1 MAMVN
6 KIYKLSWNGAA
17 QEQLAMMCDILSQL
31 LSYNC
36 QKYITSDIK
45 LTIMKRL
52 KKT

>member
-17 QEQLAMMCDILSQL
+17 QGQLAIRCDILSQL

-36 QKYITSDIK
+36 QKDVISNIK

>member
-6 KIYKLSWNGAA
+6 MIMLLSWNGAA
-17 QEQLAMMCDILSQL
+17 QGQLAIRCDILSQL

-36 QKYITSDIK
+36 QKDITSDIK
-45 LTIMKRL
+45 LTIMKKL

>member
-6 KIYKLSWNGAA
+6 RIYKLSWNGAA
-17 QEQLAMMCDILSQL
+17 QGQLAMKSDILSQL

-36 QKYITSDIK
+36 QKDITSDIK